1 MKIRSYGYRRLYAM
15 LGYEGLQLSEKVL
28 CRLMVEVQLI
38 VSCNRHR
45 RYSLYFGKI
54 GPAPD
59 NLIARDFKAEQPNQ
73 KCLTDITEFQLPA
86 GKVWLLLVVDCF
98 DGNVVSWPFST
109 CPDVELVNLVTF
121 VLLFEYD
128 FYFMYFPY
136 KNNKKLCDIRLKNR
150 FKLTNALN
158 AI

>member
-1 MKIRSYGYRRLYAM
+1 MRR
-15 LGYEGLQLSEKVL
+15 
-28 CRLMVEVQLI
+28 
-38 VSCNRHR
+38 NRT
-45 RYSLYFGKI
+45 S
-54 GPAPD
+54 PD
-59 NLIARDFKAEQPNQ
+59 NLIAIDFKAEQPNQ
-73 KCLTDITEFQLPA
+73 KYLTDIIEFQLPA
-86 GKVWLLLVVDCF
+86 GKVWLSLVVDCF